1 MPEER
6 VIDRLATFKSLPE
19 WLAAPMRPERV
30 AQSLVQHVPE
40 LADGRV
46 RLLDCAADRL
56 RAKGTEWL
64 VRYSIRVADASM
76 GAVRDVVLVGNLW
89 SPLAEA
95 APATADGRPF
105 GRPGWACWLPD
116 LRLALRAQAMDEA
129 LPALPRLTEP
139 AAVAELLEPLVRA
152 TGHPDASIT
161 ACEPVVVRYKPGS
174 RCTVVV
180 QVSYAPGRSTPP
192 SPIVV
197 KTHQGDKGEV
207 AWAAMNALWERP
219 GTWRRVVQL
228 AEPIAYVPK
237 DRILVQGPV
246 PGASTL
252 KVLVREAVASGDPTR
267 LSLLR
272 DRLVQTARGLAA
284 IHRSGASY
292 GLPATF
298 EDELA
303 EVQEVVD
310 RLSFSVPALAD
321 AAEPMLQWL
330 AERSGTVPPD
340 PIVAAHHDFRPAQV
354 LLHEDGVGF
363 IDFDGACMA
372 EPALDVG
379 RFRANLRDIGIST
392 VDVTR
397 GGPRVEATLS
407 LLDDLCEHFLQA
419 YLAYAEV
426 SPTRVL
432 LWECRDLFM
441 TVLHAWTKVRLARVE
456 PRLVNL
462 VHGLRTSGLLER

>member
-6 VIDRLATFKSLPE
+6 VIDRLSTFKSLPD
-19 WLAAPMRPERV
+19 WLAAPMQPDRV

-40 LADGRV
+40 LAEGRV

-56 RAKGTEWL
+56 RAKGTQWL
-64 VRYSIRVADASM
+64 VRYSVRVADSSV

-89 SPLAEA
+89 SPFVEED
-95 APATADGRPF
+95 PVATNGRAF
-105 GRPGWACWLPD
+105 GRPGWTCWLPD
-116 LRLALRAQAMDEA
+116 LRLALRAQATDEA

-152 TGHPDASIT
+152 TGHPGASIT

-180 QVSYAPGRSTPP
+180 RVTYAPDRSTPP
-192 SPIVV
+192 NPVVV

-219 GTWRRVVQL
+219 GTWRHVVRL
-228 AEPIAYVPK
+228 AEPIAYVPR

-246 PGASTL
+246 PGEHTL
-252 KVLVREAVASGDPTR
+252 KELVREAVSSADPAR

-272 DRLVQTARGLAA
+272 DRLAQTARGLAA
-284 IHRSGASY
+284 IHCSGASY
-292 GLPATF
+292 GRTVTF

-310 RLSFSVPALAD
+310 RLSFSVPALAN
-321 AAEPMLQWL
+321 AAQPMLQWL
-330 AERSGTVPPD
+330 ADCSRTVPPN

-372 EPALDVG
+372 EPALDLG

-392 VDVTR
+392 VDVT
-397 GGPRVEATLS
+397 GGDPRVEATLAVI
-407 LLDDLCEHFLQA
+407 DDLCEHFLQA
-419 YLAYAEV
+419 YLAHAQV
-426 SPTRVL
+426 SRTRVL
-432 LWECRDLFM
+432 LWECCDLF
-441 TVLHAWTKVRLARVE
+441 TTLLHAWTKVRLARVE

-462 VHGLRTSGLLER
+462 VHGLRTSGLLQR